1 MLPSLQFV
9 EIWKQS
15 FDALSTL
22 QLNGAD
28 ICAMRVF
35 AVILFIGL
43 IQGVASCPESP
54 TPREDEVILRG
65 L

>member
-1 MLPSLQFV
+1 MLPSSQFV

-35 AVILFIGL
+35 AVILFYGL
-43 IQGVASCPESP
+43 IRGVAPHLESP
-54 TPREDEVILRG
+54 IPARE
-65 L
+65 

>member
-1 MLPSLQFV
+1 MLPSSQLV

-35 AVILFIGL
+35 AVILFYGL
-43 IQGVASCPESP
+43 VLNKEISFFNIV
-54 TPREDEVILRG
+54 
-65 L
+65 

>member
-9 EIWKQS
+9 EMWKQF

-35 AVILFIGL
+35 AVILFYGL
-43 IQGVASCPESP
+43 N
-54 TPREDEVILRG
+54 
-65 L
+65 